1 MKQNPNAATNKNKKK
16 GFKIFKNFHF
26 KKNKLL
32 ACTSVS
38 HLYHSHSCLCF
49 FAKNVLNV
57 HPFWH
62 FYGNILSQVNKKNV
76 PSSQLS
82 TSMPSQIG
90 FSCAPPSPTGSA
102 ISGITAGTGLNNIIP
117 FSIKMTPLL
126 PAMTTDTS
134 VSSAS
139 RSERLFVNSSRK
151 ITFVHGDEKD
161 QQRPPQTFSK

>member
-1 MKQNPNAATNKNKKK
+1 
-16 GFKIFKNFHF
+16 
-26 KKNKLL
+26 
-32 ACTSVS
+32 
-38 HLYHSHSCLCF
+38 
-49 FAKNVLNV
+49 
-57 HPFWH
+57 
-62 FYGNILSQVNKKNV
+62 
-76 PSSQLS
+76 
-82 TSMPSQIG
+82 MPSQIG